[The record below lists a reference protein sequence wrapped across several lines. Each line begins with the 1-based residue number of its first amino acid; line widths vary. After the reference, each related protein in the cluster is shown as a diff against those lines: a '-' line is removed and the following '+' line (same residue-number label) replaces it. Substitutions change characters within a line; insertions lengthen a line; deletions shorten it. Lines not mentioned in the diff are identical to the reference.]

1 VDVVDTGSLE
11 RVKRVPV
18 GHGPHNVYRTPDG
31 AHMIATSMDDNKL
44 TVINVKSEEVEF
56 EIPMGGVPRPLVI
69 DGNPDRSIQRLFVQL
84 SNLHGFAVIDWA
96 TRKETARVMLPDGP
110 PGARPLIPA
119 TFSHG
124 MGIAPDHKTLWVD
137 SLLDNSVSV
146 FSLPE
151 LKRLTTIPVGR
162 GRDWMVFTPD
172 GTRCYVSNAGSN
184 TVSVLDT
191 AKRKEL
197 VKIPV
202 GKVPK
207 RIIAAE

>member
-1 VDVVDTGSLE
+1 
-11 RVKRVPV
+11 
-18 GHGPHNVYRTPDG
+18 
-31 AHMIATSMDDNKL
+31 
-44 TVINVKSEEVEF
+44 
-56 EIPMGGVPRPLVI
+56 
-69 DGNPDRSIQRLFVQL
+69 
-84 SNLHGFAVIDWA
+84 
-96 TRKETARVMLPDGP
+96 
-110 PGARPLIPA
+110 
-119 TFSHG
+119 
-124 MGIAPDHKTLWVD
+124 VD

-162 GRDWMVFTPD
+162 GPDWMVFTPD